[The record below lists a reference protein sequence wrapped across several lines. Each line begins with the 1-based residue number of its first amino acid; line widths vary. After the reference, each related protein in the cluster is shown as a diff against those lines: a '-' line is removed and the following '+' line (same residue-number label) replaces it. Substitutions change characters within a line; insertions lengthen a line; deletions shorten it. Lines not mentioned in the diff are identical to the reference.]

1 MNRRRP
7 VILFFFLL
15 SACATHNYR
24 VEGDEIVFSLK
35 KPEAKHVELF
45 CSHDGFNPRTAENN
59 LGHWEVRLPVSE
71 GFRYFYFVDDVP
83 FIPDCSMKE
92 LDDFGSENCIFEPPL

>member
-1 MNRRRP
+1 MTKRVP
-7 VILFFFLL
+7 IILFFFLT

-35 KPEAKHVELF
+35 KPEAKRVVLF
-45 CSHDGFNPRTAENN
+45 CSHNGFKPRMAENSS
-59 LGHWEVRLPVSE
+59 GRWEVRLPASE
-71 GFRYFYFVDDVP
+71 GFSYFYMIDDAP

-92 LDDFGSENCIFEPPL
+92 IDDFGSKNCIFELHL